1 MSVLRAFLAAALLL
15 SVADPSPAAEQ
26 SEDVSEV
33 TECMRANQPKL
44 SVEQEV
50 RFRVMDRSGSERVS
64 KAKIYW
70 QKTEKRTNA
79 LVRFTGPSDLR
90 DSALLMVERGTR
102 SDMFMY
108 LPELRKV
115 RRISDRTV
123 AGSMFGTDF
132 TYEDFE
138 RFQGLTEDGET
149 KRLPDGEVEGRA
161 TFVLE
166 GRPARGDQ
174 SAYERVVSYVD
185 QERCVPLRTEL
196 YEQGNRLRKVMV
208 APSEMVSQHDTL
220 WVPRLVLVRDVL
232 DETQT
237 ELVVEEIEL
246 DKKLPRKLFSERELV
261 AGAR

>member
-1 MSVLRAFLAAALLL
+1 LAVSRAALAALALLL
-15 SVADPSPAAEQ
+15 MGTTFPDAPDGVDEIT
-26 SEDVSEV
+26 D
-33 TECMRANQPKL
+33 CIKANQPKL
-44 SVEQEV
+44 STEQEV
-50 RFRVMDRSGSERVS
+50 SFRVVDRLGSARVS
-64 KAKIYW
+64 NAKIYW
-70 QKTEKRTNA
+70 QKTRGQTNA
-79 LVRFTGPSDLR
+79 LVRFTAPSDLR
-90 DSALLMVERGTR
+90 GSALLLIEKGDR

-132 TYEDFE
+132 SYEDFE
-138 RFQGLTEDGET
+138 RLQGLTEDGDT
-149 KRLPDGEVEGRA
+149 RRLPDGEVEGRA

-166 GRPARGDQ
+166 GRPARGED

-185 QERCVPLRTEL
+185 QEHCVPLRTEL
-196 YEQGNRLRKVMV
+196 YEQSDRPRKVMV
-208 APSEMVSQHDTL
+208 APFEKVSQHDSL
-220 WVPRLVLVRDVL
+220 WVPRLVQVRDLL

-237 ELVVEEIEL
+237 ELILDEVEF